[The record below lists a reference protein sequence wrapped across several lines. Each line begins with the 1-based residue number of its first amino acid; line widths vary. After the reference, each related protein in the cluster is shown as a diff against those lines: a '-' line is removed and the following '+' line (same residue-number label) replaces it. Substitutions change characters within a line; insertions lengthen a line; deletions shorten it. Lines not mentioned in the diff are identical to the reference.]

1 MKHCKP
7 DITVYRVIA
16 AVTKLERAWN
26 LALVLQIV
34 QKNSQ
39 KYFPCLYLSI
49 DQVWWVNESWIFSK
63 MLPVSCTN
71 THHDVTHLVNHGMV
85 KDTKS

>member
-1 MKHCKP
+1 MKDSKP

-16 AVTKLERAWN
+16 VVAKLERVWN

-39 KYFPCLYLSI
+39 KYFSCLYLSI
-49 DQVWWVNESWIFSK
+49 DQVWWVNESWLKIYFQKCSLSHVLILT
-63 MLPVSCTN
+63 MTSQIW
-71 THHDVTHLVNHGMV
+71 
-85 KDTKS
+85 

>member
-49 DQVWWVNESWIFSK
+49 DQVWLMSRGLKDIFKNAPWRHTFGKSW
-63 MLPVSCTN
+63 
-71 THHDVTHLVNHGMV
+71 DG
-85 KDTKS
+85 

>member
-49 DQVWWVNESWIFSK
+49 DQVWWVNESWLKRCFQKCSLSHVLILTMTS
-63 MLPVSCTN
+63 
-71 THHDVTHLVNHGMV
+71 HIW
-85 KDTKS
+85 

>member
-49 DQVWWVNESWIFSK
+49 DQVWWVNECSLSHVLILTMTSHIW
-63 MLPVSCTN
+63 
-71 THHDVTHLVNHGMV
+71 
-85 KDTKS
+85 